1 MTKGGDEGQN
11 SGQIM
16 NAAEQKTRW
25 IHANWI
31 CWNIRR
37 HSENDLG
44 EKLFNVKP
52 NLVDETPVFLEFWKY
67 IEKVVGVTFNS
78 CNVSY
83 YGNELAETGPHSDD
97 EGIVLSKP
105 KRKREPFQ
113 IVSVSLLSSR
123 EFELMHK
130 TSGVRFSV
138 WAGPFDI
145 LIMEGKFQWEFK
157 HSVPQMHSSVG
168 PRLNFTFRNI
178 LTHKNCPLCA
188 QNWIN
193 LNYLIYSFIHYL
205 YSFISNM
212 L

>member
-11 SGQIM
+11 SGQK
-16 NAAEQKTRW
+16 NECSRTKDPRKTGW
-25 IHANWI
+25 YVKSP
-31 CWNIRR
+31 C
-37 HSENDLG
+37 SCTYSYGPENDFG

-67 IEKVVGVTFNS
+67 IEKVVGFTFNS

-97 EGIVLSKP
+97 EGIFLSKP

-188 QNWIN
+188 QN
-193 LNYLIYSFIHYL
+193 
-205 YSFISNM
+205 
-212 L
+212 